1 MIFTGFPLSRRWS
14 SPLEVL
20 ACPHCDRLFQVT
32 PAALGKK
39 IRCRGC
45 RGIFH
50 VPRDTASVPL
60 GPQEGVSSLD
70 ESLPPL
76 AIPCVIDGHDAR
88 SCPQCGRTFR
98 MKESFA
104 GKTIRCRGCK
114 VTFRVRATEA
124 SPAEQVRSEA
134 APVEAN
140 GSAVPPA
147 PSQPVPAAPVM
158 RPPPPPA
165 PLPPPTIFDDM
176 GDVLE
181 DLLPDE
187 KVPSVVRPRKVPQL
201 SAPPSSPVATMIT
214 LVFGGFCAVPATAW
228 ILATFFPDRYREIV
242 AGFPGF
248 IRGWLQ

>member
-32 PAALGKK
+32 PVALGKK

-50 VPRDTASVPL
+50 VPHDTTSVPL
-60 GPQEGVSSLD
+60 GPQESVSSLD

-76 AIPCVIDGHDAR
+76 AIACVIDGHDAR

-114 VTFRVRATEA
+114 VTFRVRATE
-124 SPAEQVRSEA
+124 PAIPEPAQAEAVPIQSNGAA
-134 APVEAN
+134 APPRPLR
-140 GSAVPPA
+140 PPSPPVA
-147 PSQPVPAAPVM
+147 PPPQPV
-158 RPPPPPA
+158 
-165 PLPPPTIFDDM
+165 LPPTIFEDM
-176 GDVLE
+176 GDLLD
-181 DLLPDE
+181 DLLPGE
-187 KVPSVVRPRKVPQL
+187 QVPSVMRPRRIPRL
-201 SAPPSSPVATMIT
+201 STPPSNQVVTMIAI
-214 LVFGGFCAVPATAW
+214 VFGGVCALPVTLI
-228 ILATFFPDRYREIV
+228 ILRFVSKKRFDDVASVLPDFLV
-242 AGFPGF
+242 
-248 IRGWLQ
+248 GWLR

>member
-1 MIFTGFPLSRRWS
+1 MIFTGFPLSRRWL

-32 PAALGKK
+32 PVALGKK

-50 VPRDTASVPL
+50 VPHDTTSVPL
-60 GPQEGVSSLD
+60 GPQESVSSLD

-114 VTFRVRATEA
+114 VTFRVRGTEPA
-124 SPAEQVRSEA
+124 PAEPAQAEAVPIKSNGAA
-134 APVEAN
+134 AP
-140 GSAVPPA
+140 PRPL
-147 PSQPVPAAPVM
+147 Q
-158 RPPPPPA
+158 PPPPPA
-165 PLPPPTIFDDM
+165 PPAPHSSPPPTIFEDM
-176 GDVLE
+176 GDLLD
-181 DLLPDE
+181 DLRPGE
-187 KVPSVVRPRKVPQL
+187 SVASVVRPRKVPQL
-201 SAPPSSPVATMIT
+201 SAAPSSPVATMIAI
-214 LVFGGFCAVPATAW
+214 VFGGVCALPATLI
-228 ILATFFPDRYREIV
+228 ILRFVSKKRFDDVASMLPDFLV
-242 AGFPGF
+242 
-248 IRGWLQ
+248 GWLR

>member
-50 VPRDTASVPL
+50 VPRDTTSVPL
-60 GPQEGVSSLD
+60 GPQESVSSPD

-88 SCPQCGRTFR
+88 SCPECGRTFR

-104 GKTIRCRGCK
+104 GKTIRCRGCEA
-114 VTFRVRATEA
+114 TFRVRASEA
-124 SPAEQVRSEA
+124 SPRKQVRPESALAEGNGTA
-134 APVEAN
+134 A
-140 GSAVPPA
+140 PPA
-147 PSQPVPAAPVM
+147 PPQPVPAAPVI
-158 RPPPPPA
+158 RSA
-165 PLPPPTIFDDM
+165 PLPPVVFEDI
-176 GDVLE
+176 GDVLD
-181 DLLPDE
+181 DLLPGE
-187 KVPSVVRPRKVPQL
+187 QVASVVRPENVPRL
-201 SAPPSSPVATMIT
+201 SAVASNPLMTMIA
-214 LVFGGFCAVPATAW
+214 VVVGGFCALPATAW
-228 ILATFFPDRYREIV
+228 ILAMLFPERYREIV
-242 AGFPGF
+242 AGVPDF
-248 IRGWLQ
+248 IRGWLP